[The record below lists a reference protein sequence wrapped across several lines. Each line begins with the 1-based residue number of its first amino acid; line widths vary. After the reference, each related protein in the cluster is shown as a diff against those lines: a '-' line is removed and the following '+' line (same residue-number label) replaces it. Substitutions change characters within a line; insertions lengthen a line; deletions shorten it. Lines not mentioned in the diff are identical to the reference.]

1 MVIKEVFS
9 MNKSSYLVYIVW
21 SALAVPVFAQGR
33 DALDPEVVLVTLEDA
48 IQRAISVSPQIAQAE
63 QNMVSAA
70 ESKRT
75 AIGSFLPTISTGSGM
90 SVRSADRFDSST
102 DRIVSG
108 SSNSYNASINARYN
122 LFQGGQRFSE
132 LSRVRADYVAA
143 EALRKGQ
150 DFNVIFQTK
159 NLFFQALRQ
168 QELLEVAH
176 LRIEQATQ
184 SLEMTRLRQ
193 QLGGGTV
200 SDTLRARLEFIN
212 ARQALLSAQNET
224 QIARFGLGRQI
235 GISEPVA
242 PVPPGNLEPTP
253 LRLEQIEVLRIAEI
267 ESPSVVAANA
277 NLNAAEE
284 AYSSAKSAYF
294 PTFSLNSGYNWSNQ
308 QASFQQGLASWN
320 LNFNMSYPLF
330 NGFSREASIVRA
342 ESSAY
347 VARLED
353 DDVRRGARQEA
364 DAALR
369 FLETSEL
376 AIDIAEEAVQVANE
390 DLRVTR
396 ERYRVGVAIILD
408 VVTSQISVDQARVD
422 LVNARYDYVLARAEL
437 EAILGMEL

>member
-1 MVIKEVFS
+1 
-9 MNKSSYLVYIVW
+9 MNQSSC
-21 SALAVPVFAQGR
+21 LACIAWFVLSVPIMAQDR
-33 DALDPEVVLVTLEDA
+33 DILDPEAVLITLEDA
-48 IQRAISVSPQIAQAE
+48 IQRAVAISPLLAQAE
-63 QNMVSAA
+63 QNVVNAG

-75 AIGSFLPTISTGSGM
+75 AMGSFLPTISTGSGM
-90 SVRSADRFDSST
+90 SMRSTDRFDPGT
-102 DRIVSG
+102 DRVVSG
-108 SSNSYNASINARYN
+108 SSNSYNASINARYD
-122 LFQGGQRFSE
+122 LFRGGQRFSE

-143 EALRKGQ
+143 EALRQGQ

-168 QELLEVAH
+168 EELLEVAK
-176 LRIEQATQ
+176 LRIDQATQ

-212 ARQALLSAQNET
+212 ARQGLLAAQNDT

-242 PVPPGNLEPTP
+242 PVPPQDLEPAP
-253 LRLEQIEVLRIAEI
+253 LRLEQVEVLRIAER

-277 NLNAAEE
+277 SLNAAQE
-284 AYSSAKSAYF
+284 AYSSAKANYI
-294 PTFSLNSGYNWSNQ
+294 PTFSLSSGYNWSNQ
-308 QASFQQGLASWN
+308 QASFQQGLTSWN

-342 ESSAY
+342 ESSAH
-347 VARLED
+347 VARLQED
-353 DDVRRGARQEA
+353 DARRGARQEA
-364 DAALR
+364 DAVLR
-369 FLETSEL
+369 LLETSVI
-376 AIDIAEEAVQVANE
+376 AIDIAEEALGVANE
-390 DLRVTR
+390 DLRITR
-396 ERYRVGVAIILD
+396 ERYRVGAAIILD
-408 VVTSQISVDQARVD
+408 VVTSQISVDQARVG

>member
-1 MVIKEVFS
+1 MNQSSHWLCMVL
-9 MNKSSYLVYIVW
+9 MTM
-21 SALAVPVFAQGR
+21 AVPVFAQE
-33 DALDPEVVLVTLEDA
+33 PEAVQVTLQDA
-48 IQRAISVSPQIAQAE
+48 IQRAVMVSPQIAQAE
-63 QNMVSAA
+63 QNVVTANQ
-70 ESKRT
+70 SKRT
-75 AIGSFLPTISTGSGM
+75 AVGSFLHTISTGSGM
-90 SVRSADRFDSST
+90 SVRSTDRFDSNT

-108 SSNSYNASINARYN
+108 SANSYNASLNARYN

-143 EALRKGQ
+143 EALQ
-150 DFNVIFQTK
+150 TDQNFNVIFQTK

-168 QELLEVAH
+168 QELREVAR

-184 SLEMTRLRQ
+184 SLEMTRMRQ

-200 SDTLRARLEFIN
+200 SDTLRARLELIN
-212 ARQALLSAQNET
+212 ARQALLSAENQT

-235 GISEPVA
+235 GMSEPVA
-242 PVPPGNLEPTP
+242 PVAPEDLGPTP
-253 LRLEQIEVLRIAEI
+253 LGLEQIEVLRIAES

-277 NLNAAEE
+277 NLTAAEK
-284 AYSSAKSAYF
+284 AYSSAKASYL

-308 QASFQQGLASWN
+308 QASFEQGLTSWN

-330 NGFSREASIVRA
+330 NGFSREASVVRA

-347 VARLED
+347 VARLQED
-353 DDVRRGARQEA
+353 DARRGARQEA
-364 DAALR
+364 DAAFR
-369 FLETSEL
+369 FLGTSEM
-376 AIDIAEEAVQVANE
+376 AIDIAEEALAVANE

-408 VVTSQISVDQARVD
+408 VVTSQIAVDQARVD

-437 EAILGMEL
+437 EAILGMEF

>member
-1 MVIKEVFS
+1 
-9 MNKSSYLVYIVW
+9 MNQSSC
-21 SALAVPVFAQGR
+21 LACIAWFVLSVPIMAQDR
-33 DALDPEVVLVTLEDA
+33 DILDPEAVLITLEDA
-48 IQRAISVSPQIAQAE
+48 IQRAVAISPLLAQAE
-63 QNMVSAA
+63 QNVVNAG

-75 AIGSFLPTISTGSGM
+75 AMGSFLPTISTGSGM
-90 SVRSADRFDSST
+90 SMRSTDRFDPGT
-102 DRIVSG
+102 DRVVSG
-108 SSNSYNASINARYN
+108 SSNSYNASINARYD
-122 LFQGGQRFSE
+122 LFRGGQRFSE

-143 EALRKGQ
+143 EALRQGQ

-168 QELLEVAH
+168 EELLEVAK
-176 LRIEQATQ
+176 LRIDQATQ

-212 ARQALLSAQNET
+212 ARQGLLAAQNDT

-242 PVPPGNLEPTP
+242 PVPPEDLEPAP
-253 LRLEQIEVLRIAEI
+253 LRLEQVEVLRIAER

-277 NLNAAEE
+277 SLNAAQE
-284 AYSSAKSAYF
+284 AYSSAKANYI
-294 PTFSLNSGYNWSNQ
+294 PTFSLSSGYNWSNQ
-308 QASFQQGLASWN
+308 QASFQQGLTSWN

-342 ESSAY
+342 ESSAH
-347 VARLED
+347 VARLQED
-353 DDVRRGARQEA
+353 DARRGARQEA
-364 DAALR
+364 DAVLR
-369 FLETSEL
+369 LLETSVI
-376 AIDIAEEAVQVANE
+376 AIDIAEEALGVANE
-390 DLRVTR
+390 DLRITR
-396 ERYRVGVAIILD
+396 ERYRVGAAIILD
-408 VVTSQISVDQARVD
+408 VVTSQISVDQARVG

>member
-1 MVIKEVFS
+1 M
-9 MNKSSYLVYIVW
+9 
-21 SALAVPVFAQGR
+21 AQDR
-33 DALDPEVVLVTLEDA
+33 DILDPEAVLITLEDA
-48 IQRAISVSPQIAQAE
+48 IQRAVAISPLLAQAE
-63 QNMVSAA
+63 QNVVNAG

-75 AIGSFLPTISTGSGM
+75 AMGSFLPTISTGSGM
-90 SVRSADRFDSST
+90 SMRSTDRFDPGT
-102 DRIVSG
+102 DRVVSG
-108 SSNSYNASINARYN
+108 SSNSYNASINARYD
-122 LFQGGQRFSE
+122 LFRGGQRFSE

-143 EALRKGQ
+143 EALRQGQ

-168 QELLEVAH
+168 EELLEVAK
-176 LRIEQATQ
+176 LRIDQATQ

-212 ARQALLSAQNET
+212 ARQGLLAAQNDT

-242 PVPPGNLEPTP
+242 PVPPQDLEPAP
-253 LRLEQIEVLRIAEI
+253 LRLEQVEVLRIAER

-277 NLNAAEE
+277 SLNAAQE
-284 AYSSAKSAYF
+284 AYSSAKANYI
-294 PTFSLNSGYNWSNQ
+294 PTFSLSSGYNWSNQ
-308 QASFQQGLASWN
+308 QASFQQGLTSWN

-342 ESSAY
+342 ESSAH
-347 VARLED
+347 VARLQED
-353 DDVRRGARQEA
+353 DARRGARQEA
-364 DAALR
+364 DAVLR
-369 FLETSEL
+369 LLETSVI
-376 AIDIAEEAVQVANE
+376 AIDIAEEALGVANE
-390 DLRVTR
+390 DLRITR
-396 ERYRVGVAIILD
+396 ERYRVGAAIILD
-408 VVTSQISVDQARVD
+408 VVTSQISVDQARVG

>member
-1 MVIKEVFS
+1 
-9 MNKSSYLVYIVW
+9 MNQNSHWVCIVLL
-21 SALAVPVFAQGR
+21 ATAVPVFAQER
-33 DALDPEVVLVTLEDA
+33 FVMEPEAVQVTLQDA
-48 IQRAISVSPQIAQAE
+48 IQRAVMVSPQIAQAE
-63 QNMVSAA
+63 QNVIAA
-70 ESKRT
+70 NQSKRT
-75 AIGSFLPTISTGSGM
+75 AVGSFLPTISTGSGM
-90 SVRSADRFDSST
+90 SVRSTDRFDSNT

-108 SSNSYNASINARYN
+108 SANSYNASLNARYN

-143 EALRKGQ
+143 EALQ
-150 DFNVIFQTK
+150 TDQNFNVIFQTK

-168 QELLEVAH
+168 QELREVAR

-184 SLEMTRLRQ
+184 SLEMTRMRQ

-200 SDTLRARLEFIN
+200 SDTLRARLELIN
-212 ARQALLSAQNET
+212 ARQALLSAENQT

-235 GISEPVA
+235 GMSEPVA
-242 PVPPGNLEPTP
+242 PVAPEDLGPTP
-253 LRLEQIEVLRIAEI
+253 LGLEQVEVLRIAES

-277 NLNAAEE
+277 NFTAAEK
-284 AYSSAKSAYF
+284 AYSSAKASYL

-308 QASFQQGLASWN
+308 QASFEQGLTSWN

-330 NGFSREASIVRA
+330 NGFSREASVVRA

-347 VARLED
+347 VAGLQED
-353 DDVRRGARQEA
+353 DARRGARQEA
-364 DAALR
+364 DAAFR
-369 FLETSEL
+369 FLGTSEM
-376 AIDIAEEAVQVANE
+376 AIDIAEEALAVANE

-408 VVTSQISVDQARVD
+408 VVTSQIAVDQARVD

-437 EAILGMEL
+437 EAILGMEF

>member
-1 MVIKEVFS
+1 
-9 MNKSSYLVYIVW
+9 MNRSFCLACIAWFV
-21 SALAVPVFAQGR
+21 LAVPVTAQEGFMLGPK
-33 DALDPEVVLVTLEDA
+33 AVEVTLEDA
-48 IQRAISVSPQIAQAE
+48 IQRAVMVSPQIAQAE
-63 QNMVSAA
+63 QRVVNAG

-75 AIGSFLPTISTGSGM
+75 AVGSFLPTISTGSGM
-90 SVRSADRFDSST
+90 SVRSSDRFDSNT
-102 DRIVSG
+102 DRMVSG

-132 LSRVRADYVAA
+132 LSRVKADYVAA
-143 EALRKGQ
+143 EALRKDQ

-159 NLFFQALRQ
+159 NLFFEALRQ
-168 QELLEVAH
+168 QELREVAR

-184 SLEMTRLRQ
+184 SLEMTRMRQ

-200 SDTLRARLEFIN
+200 SDTLRARLELIN
-212 ARQALLSAQNET
+212 ARQALLTAENAT

-235 GISEPVA
+235 GMSEPVA
-242 PVPPGNLEPTP
+242 PVVPEDLNPAP
-253 LRLEQIEVLRIAEI
+253 LGLEQIEVLRIAES

-277 NLNAAEE
+277 TLNAAEQ
-284 AYSSAKSAYF
+284 AYSSAKASYL

-308 QASFQQGLASWN
+308 QASFDQGMTSWN

-330 NGFSREASIVRA
+330 NGFSREASVVRA

-347 VARLED
+347 VARLQED
-353 DDVRRGARQEA
+353 DARRGARQEA

-369 FLETSEL
+369 FLATSEL

-408 VVTSQISVDQARVD
+408 VVTSQIAVDQARVD
-422 LVNARYDYVLARAEL
+422 LVNARYNYVLARAEL
-437 EAILGMEL
+437 EAILGMEF

>member
-1 MVIKEVFS
+1 
-9 MNKSSYLVYIVW
+9 MNQNSHWVCIVLL
-21 SALAVPVFAQGR
+21 ATAVPVFAQER
-33 DALDPEVVLVTLEDA
+33 FVMEPEAVQVTLQDA
-48 IQRAISVSPQIAQAE
+48 IQRAVMVSPQIAQAE
-63 QNMVSAA
+63 QNVVTANQ
-70 ESKRT
+70 SKRT
-75 AIGSFLPTISTGSGM
+75 AVGSFLPTISTGSGM
-90 SVRSADRFDSST
+90 SVRSTDRFDSNT

-108 SSNSYNASINARYN
+108 SANSYNASLNARYN

-143 EALRKGQ
+143 EALQ
-150 DFNVIFQTK
+150 TDQNFNVIFQTK

-168 QELLEVAH
+168 QELREVAR

-184 SLEMTRLRQ
+184 SLEMTRMRQ

-200 SDTLRARLEFIN
+200 SDTLRARLELIN
-212 ARQALLSAQNET
+212 ARQALLSAENQT

-235 GISEPVA
+235 GMSEPVA
-242 PVPPGNLEPTP
+242 PVAPEDLGPTP
-253 LRLEQIEVLRIAEI
+253 LGLEQIEVLRIAES

-277 NLNAAEE
+277 NLTAAEK
-284 AYSSAKSAYF
+284 AYSSAKASYL

-308 QASFQQGLASWN
+308 QASFEQGLTSWN

-330 NGFSREASIVRA
+330 NGFSREASVVRA

-347 VARLED
+347 VARLQED
-353 DDVRRGARQEA
+353 DARRGARQEA
-364 DAALR
+364 DAAFR
-369 FLETSEL
+369 FLGTSEM
-376 AIDIAEEAVQVANE
+376 AIDIAEEALAVANE

-408 VVTSQISVDQARVD
+408 VVTSQIAVDQARVD

-437 EAILGMEL
+437 EAILGMEF